1 MSVMTLVGVRATN
14 RDIEGVASDDLVGM
28 RSKSLPWI
36 DERVDALD
44 GELRACE
51 SEHVLGGDGLTQ
63 KGAGGESF
71 PHGEVL
77 WETILM

>member
-14 RDIEGVASDDLVGM
+14 RDIEGVASDDLMGM

-51 SEHVLGGDGLTQ
+51 SEHVLG
-63 KGAGGESF
+63 
-71 PHGEVL
+71 
-77 WETILM
+77 